1 VKRRPVSRPA
11 TEEEQLF
18 YAQEKAQIA
27 QRMGECEQE
36 SAELDVSL
44 EEIHR
49 SIAFYQESMQNVL
62 DEQDKL
68 EIALHECQQRELTF
82 LEERTLLEEEY
93 LTRLSSGLPNW
104 PAEIRSAARHFVQT
118 VQRSHTDE
126 SGGDFAQLRVF
137 AQWLREVGARG
148 PKRGVVSSEHCLTEE
163 RIDAVRSGFL
173 HG

>member
-1 VKRRPVSRPA
+1 MTENASETLVATPTRAGGRSSSPNVSLLRNYVKRRQMNLFTRPEKRRHSVSRPA

-18 YAQEKAQIA
+18 YAREKVQIA
-27 QRMGECEQE
+27 ERMRECERE

-68 EIALHECQQRELTF
+68 ETTLHECQQRELTF

-93 LTRLSSGLPNW
+93 LSRLSSGLPNW
-104 PAEIRSAARHFVQT
+104 
-118 VQRSHTDE
+118 
-126 SGGDFAQLRVF
+126 
-137 AQWLREVGARG
+137 
-148 PKRGVVSSEHCLTEE
+148 
-163 RIDAVRSGFL
+163 
-173 HG
+173 